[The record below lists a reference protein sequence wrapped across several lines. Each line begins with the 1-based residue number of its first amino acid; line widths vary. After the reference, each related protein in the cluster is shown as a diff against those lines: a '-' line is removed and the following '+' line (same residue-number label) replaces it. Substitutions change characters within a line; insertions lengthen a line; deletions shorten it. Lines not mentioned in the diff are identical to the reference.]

1 MMDSATEPKKQQ
13 QDAFLVLS
21 KRITIL
27 RQELR
32 QKDDQVEQLQGHVL
46 WLETEF
52 KKKQSDSRDEMILN
66 LKKENNELK
75 RQLSDSPYKVD
86 IETQTIHHLQPQKDA
101 KADIETQTIQHLQP
115 QKDTKVDTETQTTQ
129 LLQPPPH
136 LQPQIDMQTGVLAGI
151 IEEKLKAIQDNI
163 ENIIEQ
169 QFLTI
174 SW

>member
-1 MMDSATEPKKQQ
+1 MASNVKKK

-32 QKDDQVEQLQGHVL
+32 QKEDQVEQLQGHVL

-86 IETQTIHHLQPQKDA
+86 IQTQTI
-101 KADIETQTIQHLQP
+101 
-115 QKDTKVDTETQTTQ
+115 
-129 LLQPPPH
+129 
-136 LQPQIDMQTGVLAGI
+136 
-151 IEEKLKAIQDNI
+151 
-163 ENIIEQ
+163 
-169 QFLTI
+169 
-174 SW
+174 

>member
-1 MMDSATEPKKQQ
+1 MASDVKKK

-21 KRITIL
+21 KRITVL

-32 QKDDQVEQLQGHVL
+32 QKEDQVEQLQEHVQ

-75 RQLSDSPYKVD
+75 RQLSESPYKV
-86 IETQTIHHLQPQKDA
+86 
-101 KADIETQTIQHLQP
+101 DIETQTIQHLQP

-136 LQPQIDMQTGVLAGI
+136 LQPQIDMQTGVLAEI

-163 ENIIEQ
+163 ENIIDDK
-169 QFLTI
+169 LKRTD
-174 SW
+174 S

>member
-1 MMDSATEPKKQQ
+1 MASDVKKK

-21 KRITIL
+21 KRITVL

-32 QKDDQVEQLQGHVL
+32 QKEYQVEQLQEHVQ

-75 RQLSDSPYKVD
+75 RQLSESPYKV
-86 IETQTIHHLQPQKDA
+86 
-101 KADIETQTIQHLQP
+101 DIETQTIQHLQP

-136 LQPQIDMQTGVLAGI
+136 LQPQIDMQTGVLAEI

-163 ENIIEQ
+163 ENIIDDK
-169 QFLTI
+169 LKRTD
-174 SW
+174 S